1 MASVNS
7 SSGDSQN
14 YTAANDTAS
23 VTLSDTQKTLLRT
36 DVTQPFDICLLQ
48 GAWASGK
55 THASCFNAIYLASKN
70 PNNTGLILTKRAATL
85 KQTIWPILET
95 LLHAGHFHRGRDYW
109 YNQKDRVLRFANGS
123 RIYLK
128 SFTSRYQDIQ
138 ANWVWVDN
146 ALDLAEAQF
155 DQLLQQLTRP
165 GQKRLWLT
173 CRPFAMETSP
183 DAVVVPSSPTAS
195 AVSSRG
201 EGAFVG
207 EVTSPTNA
215 GEVTPNTD
223 VHWLNNYFGMAAPDG
238 LPCRRLVWHTRANP
252 LMQDP
257 ASYAHLAWNRTAEQ
271 LDALLS
277 GVHPTEVAWQA
288 AQPPWQ
294 EPELPDGYTAMPR
307 RLLRW
312 WQARH
317 VTSWRS
323 CRMRVSNGGGGW
335 LRVSARAAPAY
346 ERYFA
351 IPLST
356 PEPDWPIEYLQ
367 LRKNSLN
374 LTKPPSQT
382 HGV

>member
-1 MASVNS
+1 MAFS
-7 SSGDSQN
+7 SQGNAQNDTTATNIPVN
-14 YTAANDTAS
+14 YTSSITPTF
-23 VTLSDTQKTLLRT
+23 TLSDTQKTLLRT

-55 THASCFNAIYLASKN
+55 THASCFNALHLASKN
-70 PNNTGLILTKRAATL
+70 PHNTGLILTKRAATL

-95 LLHAGHFHRGRDYW
+95 LLHAGHFQRGRDYW

-128 SFTSRYQDIQ
+128 SFTSSYQDIQ

-146 ALDLAEAQF
+146 ALDLAETQF

-173 CRPFAMETSP
+173 CRPFAMGGGASP
-183 DAVVVPSSPTAS
+183 QA
-195 AVSSRG
+195 
-201 EGAFVG
+201 
-207 EVTSPTNA
+207 
-215 GEVTPNTD
+215 
-223 VHWLNNYFGMAAPDG
+223 HWLNNYFGMAAPDG

-288 AQPPWQ
+288 AQPPWVEQ
-294 EPELPDGYTAMPR
+294 ELQPELPEGYTVMPQ

-312 WQARH
+312 LQARH
-317 VTSWRS
+317 FSCWRL

-356 PEPDWPIEYLQ
+356 PEPDTSAPRDGRFSNADRWA
-367 LRKNSLN
+367 N
-374 LTKPPSQT
+374 
-382 HGV
+382 